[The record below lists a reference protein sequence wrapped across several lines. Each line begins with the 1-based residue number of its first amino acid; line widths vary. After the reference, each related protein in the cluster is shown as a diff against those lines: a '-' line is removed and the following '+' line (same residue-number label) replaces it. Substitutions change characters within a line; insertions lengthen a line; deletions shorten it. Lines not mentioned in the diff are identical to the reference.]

1 MSTPPVT
8 NTPPAP
14 AHSAS
19 STASQQAALNRLL
32 AKYKAAKTPGDLAS
46 LGRQIQAAAK
56 ALGQHVTLPKVTLGS
71 NTPAP
76 TPKGA
81 QGSSGETDTKA

>member
-8 NTPPAP
+8 NTPAP
-14 AHSAS
+14 STQSAA

-32 AKYKAAKTPGDLAS
+32 AKYKAAKTQGDLTS

-56 ALGQHVTLPKVTLGS
+56 ALGQQVTLPKVTLSSNTGS
-71 NTPAP
+71 SPTPAP
-76 TPKGA
+76 KA
-81 QGSSGETDTKA
+81 STDLEA